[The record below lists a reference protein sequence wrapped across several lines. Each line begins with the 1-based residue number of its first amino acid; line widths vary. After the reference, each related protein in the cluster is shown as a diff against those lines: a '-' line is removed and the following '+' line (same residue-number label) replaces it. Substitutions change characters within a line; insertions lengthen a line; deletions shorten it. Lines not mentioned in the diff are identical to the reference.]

1 MKLSPHLNDLPSL
14 AIRRPIL
21 IVVLNLL
28 IIIAG
33 YAALKGVEVRE
44 LPDVDR
50 PIVTVTATFPG
61 AAPETVDTEV
71 TSILEGAA
79 ARVSGVKQIRASSE
93 EGSSRIM
100 VEFRPGI
107 DLDNAAN
114 EMREAVSQVQRRLPD
129 DVENV
134 AIIKADNNAQAV
146 VSLAIRSEERRVGK
160 ECRSVWAPHL

>member
-50 PIVTVTATFPG
+50 PIGRYAHG
-61 AAPETVDTEV
+61 C
-71 TSILEGAA
+71 LWRG
-79 ARVSGVKQIRASSE
+79 G
-93 EGSSRIM
+93 G
-100 VEFRPGI
+100 
-107 DLDNAAN
+107 
-114 EMREAVSQVQRRLPD
+114 
-129 DVENV
+129 
-134 AIIKADNNAQAV
+134 
-146 VSLAIRSEERRVGK
+146 
-160 ECRSVWAPHL
+160 